1 MPKYKKLKS
10 HTQVQ
15 QKKQIGKTNMFI
27 IKKISLEYKLY
38 MQTSITLEQCK
49 QETPVKMLRK
59 STAKTSKN

>member
-1 MPKYKKLKS
+1 
-10 HTQVQ
+10 
-15 QKKQIGKTNMFI
+15 MFI

>member
-1 MPKYKKLKS
+1 
-10 HTQVQ
+10 
-15 QKKQIGKTNMFI
+15 MFI

-59 STAKTSKN
+59 STAKTSKKTQKINNICEKHDKK